1 MTDAIGETTVLVVDD
16 SRAIRQILSRSLAEA
31 GYRVLQAGDGQA
43 GVETA
48 REHRPDLILLD
59 IDMPVLDGMGAMRL
73 LHDDPELRETPVLF
87 LTARTSAD
95 EVAAG
100 LGLGAQDY
108 LRKPCESAEL
118 LARVTN
124 ALNIAGQRS
133 ELRRQAQRLDD
144 LSTTD
149 PLTGLGNRRRFDIA
163 VGELRAASA
172 PGEPL
177 AVAMIDID
185 HFKAI
190 NDRNGHLIG
199 DTVLSLVA
207 RRLRADARDDDTLVR
222 WGGEEFLVLRTGDD
236 CASLAASVEHM
247 RAAVAERP
255 LAVGVDQLVSV
266 TVSGGW
272 AIGRVADLD
281 GVVESA
287 DEALYRAKAEGRNR
301 VVAAATAAGG
311 G

>member
-1 MTDAIGETTVLVVDD
+1 MSDTAAQTAVLVVDD
-16 SRAIRQILSRSLAEA
+16 SRAIRQILSRSLTEA

-43 GVETA
+43 GVDVAKAEL
-48 REHRPDLILLD
+48 PDLILLD
-59 IDMPVLDGMGAMRL
+59 IDMPVLDGMAAMRL
-73 LHDDPELRETPVLF
+73 LHDDPDLRDIPVLF

-108 LRKPCESAEL
+108 LRKPCEPAEL

-124 ALNIAGQRS
+124 AINISTQRS

-163 VGELRAASA
+163 VGELRAAVAS
-172 PGEPL
+172 GEAV

-190 NDRNGHLIG
+190 NDHHGHLIG

-207 RRLRADARDDDTLVR
+207 KRLRADARDDDTLVR
-222 WGGEEFLVLRTGDD
+222 WGGEEFLVLRTGGD
-236 CASLAASVEHM
+236 CASLAGSVEHM
-247 RAAVAERP
+247 RTAVADRP
-255 LAVGVDQLVSV
+255 MAVGVDQIVPV

-272 AIGRVADLD
+272 AVGPVGDLD
-281 GVVESA
+281 AVIERA
-287 DEALYRAKAEGRNR
+287 DAALYQAKEQGRNR
-301 VVAAATAAGG
+301 VVADGSRAHL
-311 G
+311 

>member
-301 VVAAATAAGG
+301 VVAAATAADGG
-311 G
+311 

>member
-1 MTDAIGETTVLVVDD
+1 MTDAINETTVLVVDD

-31 GYRVLQAGDGQA
+31 GYQVLQAGDGQA
-43 GVETA
+43 GVATA

-59 IDMPVLDGMGAMRL
+59 VDMPVLDGMGAMRL
-73 LHDDPELRETPVLF
+73 LHDDPELRDTPVLF
-87 LTARTSAD
+87 LTARTSAE

-108 LRKPCESAEL
+108 LRKPCESVEL

-124 ALNIAGQRS
+124 ALNISRQRS
-133 ELRRQAQRLDD
+133 ELRQQAQRLDD

-222 WGGEEFLVLRTGDD
+222 WGGEEFLVLRVGDD

-272 AIGRVADLD
+272 AVGRVADLD
-281 GVVESA
+281 AVVESA
-287 DEALYRAKAEGRNR
+287 DEALYRAKAQSRNR
-301 VVAAATAAGG
+301 VVAAGTAADGG
-311 G
+311 